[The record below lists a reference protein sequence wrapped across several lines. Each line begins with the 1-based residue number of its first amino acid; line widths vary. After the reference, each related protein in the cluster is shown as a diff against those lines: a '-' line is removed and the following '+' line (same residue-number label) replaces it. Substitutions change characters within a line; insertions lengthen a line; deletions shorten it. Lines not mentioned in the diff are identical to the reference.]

1 MHSPGRY
8 TATGK
13 CGDEISH
20 MHLPFVV
27 GVARIALIVGA
38 ELIRKQNLRQ
48 AAAVSQMLPLRHRAL
63 AGHENLARLVSISRF
78 R

>member
-1 MHSPGRY
+1 
-8 TATGK
+8 
-13 CGDEISH
+13 

-38 ELIRKQNLRQ
+38 EMIRKQNLRQ

-63 AGHENLARLVSISRF
+63 ADHDKFARLVSISRF